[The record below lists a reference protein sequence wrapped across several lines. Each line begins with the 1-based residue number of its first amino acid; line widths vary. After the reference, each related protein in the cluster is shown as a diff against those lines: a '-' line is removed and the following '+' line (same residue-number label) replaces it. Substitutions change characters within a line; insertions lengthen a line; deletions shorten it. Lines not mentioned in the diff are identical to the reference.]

1 MVEESFDNFD
11 EPAAPVVLE
20 TAVAQV
26 AELPDIKLF
35 GKWSCDDVQVS
46 DMSLQV
52 TFSSNHFFVNDFFNF
67 FFLFSGL
74 YCC

>member
-52 TFSSNHFFVNDFFNF
+52 IFQIIFY
-67 FFLFSGL
+67 LQ
-74 YCC
+74 